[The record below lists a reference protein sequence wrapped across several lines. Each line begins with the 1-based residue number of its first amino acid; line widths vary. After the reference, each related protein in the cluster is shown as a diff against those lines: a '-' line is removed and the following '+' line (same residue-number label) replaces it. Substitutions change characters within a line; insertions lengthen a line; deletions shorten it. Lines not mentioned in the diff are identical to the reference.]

1 MSLCAPL
8 SSSPGPDD
16 CPAKSRIC
24 QKISATTPAAPSTD
38 ILLQVIPLYT
48 DDFGYEVSL
57 GDPEGQS
64 GAKNLEWEF
73 KGPTYAGKEQRVKLE
88 MSCDPKATDTK
99 PEWRSYDPHEGKT
112 KVYWKTS
119 VACATSGSET
129 GGSGGD
135 AKNPQV
141 VAAQG
146 GWGFFSWLFF
156 L

>member
-1 MSLCAPL
+1 MSRSRSSVGAALVLSLGFIGSSQAADVSSSFPLDCSKVINVSGNTYDLSSLRPMTVTSSYSTPPSTTRVEFAMSLCAPL

-64 GAKNLEWEF
+64 GAKNLEW
-73 KGPTYAGKEQRVKLE
+73 
-88 MSCDPKATDTK
+88 
-99 PEWRSYDPHEGKT
+99 
-112 KVYWKTS
+112 
-119 VACATSGSET
+119 
-129 GGSGGD
+129 
-135 AKNPQV
+135 
-141 VAAQG
+141 
-146 GWGFFSWLFF
+146 
-156 L
+156 